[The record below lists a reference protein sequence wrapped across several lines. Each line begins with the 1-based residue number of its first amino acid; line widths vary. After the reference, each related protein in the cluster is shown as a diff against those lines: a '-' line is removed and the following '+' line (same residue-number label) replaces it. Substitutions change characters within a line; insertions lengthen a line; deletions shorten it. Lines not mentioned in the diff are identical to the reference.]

1 MQEVSTPIEQIIALR
16 KEKAAKLKGLGIDPY
31 PASFKAEL
39 LISKIQE
46 KYKGLKTGESSPEKI
61 SVCGR
66 ITARREM
73 GKATFVDLIDTS
85 GKIQGY
91 LKADTVGTESFKIFK
106 DLVDLSDFIAIKGSP
121 FRTKSGELSIYAD
134 SWTFLSKAL
143 RPLPEKWHGLKDTET
158 RYRQR
163 YLDLIANSEVK
174 EVFVQRSQ
182 VISTI
187 RKELESLGFLEVET
201 PMMQKI
207 AGGAAAKP
215 FITHHNA
222 LDMDLFLRIAP
233 ELYLKRL
240 VTGGMERVFEIG
252 RNFRNEG
259 IDRDHNPEFTML
271 ELYQAYADYGEM
283 MKLCETLISV
293 SAKKIGKELK
303 TPFRRAKLF
312 DLLKEFTGADLRP
325 FVGTPEMK
333 SLIKKFDLDV
343 PQNTPEHK
351 ILDHIFDEKVIPH
364 LKEPVFVMDYPA
376 LYSPL
381 AKAKADDPFIAERF
395 ELYMDGKEIANAYS
409 ELNDPEEQRKR
420 FELQV
425 EAKKKGDEDAEPYD
439 EDFIV
444 ALEHGMPPTGG
455 LGIGIDRLVMV
466 IGKIDS
472 VREVIL
478 FPTLRPEVK

>member
-1 MQEVSTPIEQIIALR
+1 MQETTTPIEQLIALR
-16 KEKAAKLKGLGIDPY
+16 KEKAVKLKNLGINPY
-31 PASFKAEL
+31 PAKSGYEL
-39 LISKIQE
+39 PVKIIQE
-46 KYKGLKTGESSPEKI
+46 KYKDLKTGESSKDVV

-73 GKATFVDLIDTS
+73 GKATFIDLTDTT

-91 LKADTVGTESFKIFK
+91 LKADTLGAENFKVFK
-106 DLVDLSDFIAIKGSP
+106 DLVDLSDFISIKGAP
-121 FRTKSGELSIYAD
+121 FRTKSGELSIFAE
-134 SWTFLSKAL
+134 SWAFLSKAL

-163 YLDLIANSEVK
+163 YLDLISNEEVK
-174 EVFVQRSQ
+174 EVFVKRSQ

-201 PMMQKI
+201 PIMQKI

-271 ELYQAYADYGEM
+271 ELYQAYSDYEGM
-283 MKLCETLISV
+283 MDLCERLILA
-293 SAKKIGKELK
+293 SAQKIGAELK
-303 TPFRRAKLF
+303 TPFRRARLF
-312 DLLKEFTGADLRP
+312 SLLEEFTGQDLRP
-325 FVGTPEMK
+325 FVGSSEMK
-333 SLIKKFDLDV
+333 SLIKKFNLDI
-343 PQNTPEHK
+343 PQDTPEHK

-381 AKAKADDPFIAERF
+381 AKSKADDPFIAERF
-395 ELYMDGKEIANAYS
+395 ELYMNGKEIANAYS

-420 FELQV
+420 LALQQ

-439 EDFIV
+439 EDFVV

-455 LGIGIDRLVMV
+455 LGIGH
-466 IGKIDS
+466 
-472 VREVIL
+472 
-478 FPTLRPEVK
+478 RPLGDDPGQN